1 MNSCAVMD
9 LDAPNAYHL
18 FEGLDMKIK
27 VKCLNNFDNG
37 TWKFTKADEYYFD
50 EYSGAVVGD
59 NDIPVFCFADDDIIV
74 AAISGDLTFQAV
86 RD

>member
-1 MNSCAVMD
+1 MKISVVVVKVVITAF
-9 LDAPNAYHL
+9 H
-18 FEGLDMKIK
+18 FEDRDMKIK

-37 TWKFTKADEYYFD
+37 TWKFTKDDEYYFD

-59 NDIPVFCFADDDIIV
+59 NYIPVFCFADDDLIV